1 VAAAAPP
8 PSPAS
13 RLRSYWLDRA
23 FGEAGIDRAHWEPDR
38 GVEVNRRTIERVYAY
53 YGRLYLRHARL
64 EWAGMA
70 NLIGPSFYAG
80 FQDVG
85 FLPDQTRRFLT
96 SFGRAAGSGKRWL
109 LRQEAG
115 EEPVVG

>member
-1 VAAAAPP
+1 
-8 PSPAS
+8 
-13 RLRSYWLDRA
+13 LRR
-23 FGEAGIDRAHWEPDR
+23 
-38 GVEVNRRTIERVYAY
+38 VEVNRRTIERVYAY

-85 FLPDQTRRFLT
+85 FLPDQTRRLLT
-96 SFGRAAGSGKRWL
+96 RVGDAAGSGKRWL
-109 LRQEAG
+109 LRQGAVERPLVADLG
-115 EEPVVG
+115 FSRRPF